1 MFFVKDFG
9 ALRFALRA
17 QQRCAFGL
25 QRRTALLR
33 FLYLDPLDGFVAGIV
48 FKLHF
53 NQIPG
58 FTIGQGA
65 INVVKL
71 SFTPVQVSK
80 SRPGLF

>member
-9 ALRFALRA
+9 ARRFALRA
-17 QQRCAFGL
+17 PQRCAFGL
-25 QRRTALLR
+25 QRLSALLR

-65 INVVKL
+65 INVAKL
-71 SFTPVQVSK
+71 SFTPVQLSK